1 MKVAML
7 IPPYRYG
14 LDPAQWISV
23 PPQGYGGIQ
32 WVASAIIDGLLKCGV
47 EVLLIGAP
55 GSPERAGLSVSA
67 ATEEP
72 EVREAL
78 QQWKPDPAVADCR
91 HLSPKRDPRP
101 PAKLRLRVRCPA
113 TQERVGLCSRHPP
126 ARESGELPIQQP
138 ER

>member
-1 MKVAML
+1 ML

-14 LDPAQWISV
+14 LNPAQWISV

-32 WVASAIIDGLLKCGV
+32 WVAAAIIDGLLKCGV

-72 EVREAL
+72 GVREAL
-78 QQWKPDPAVADCR
+78 QQ
-91 HLSPKRDPRP
+91 
-101 PAKLRLRVRCPA
+101 
-113 TQERVGLCSRHPP
+113 
-126 ARESGELPIQQP
+126 
-138 ER
+138 